1 MILPRYFI
9 RETLKLSAAII
20 VGLFVIYIST
30 RFATYL
36 GEAAEGKVS
45 PEHISRIVLL
55 KMLVSMKD
63 LLPMAL
69 FLGTFGAVVR
79 IQQTSEWTAMRA
91 AGINHL
97 QMIRPLLLV
106 SATAAIIVGLI
117 TLVVGPRADLTLQE
131 LQEQTE
137 NEATIAGVKAGRF
150 REFGGSKQA
159 FYADSIAEDEAYLN
173 DAFVRTLGTD
183 STTVLRSE
191 RARIETE
198 STTRDRFAVFEDGRS
213 YDGRAGEL
221 DYVITD
227 FDRYGVRIENRE
239 VRELG
244 GHIGFLFTSELFR
257 HEAPEYAIEFHW
269 RLALPVCTLLAPVLA
284 LLIALGN
291 RQGSW
296 HLGLITAISAYFA
309 YTNVLGVGRA
319 LMRKDVIPH
328 ILGLWPIH
336 SLLFAVISLL
346 YLWQRRRI
354 RLGKRKRK
362 QELLPA

>member
-20 VGLFVIYIST
+20 IGLFVIYLST
-30 RFATYL
+30 RFAAYL
-36 GEAAEGKVS
+36 GDAAEGKVA
-45 PEHISRIVLL
+45 PEHILRIVML

-91 AGINHL
+91 AGVTHM
-97 QMIRPLLLV
+97 QMIRPLLLL
-106 SATAAIIVGLI
+106 SGTAAVIVGLI
-117 TLVVGPRADLTLQE
+117 TLVVGPRADLSLQE

-150 REFGGSKQA
+150 REFGGSQQA
-159 FYADSIAEDEAYLN
+159 FYAESISPDEAYLQ
-173 DAFVRTLGTD
+173 DAFVRTVSGD
-183 STTVLRSE
+183 SSTVLRSE
-191 RARIETE
+191 RARIETDRQ
-198 STTRDRFAVFEDGRS
+198 TRDRFAVFESGRS
-213 YDGRAGEL
+213 YAGQAGEL
-221 DYVITD
+221 DYVVTD

-239 VRELG
+239 LRQLG

-328 ILGLWPIH
+328 VLGLWPVH
-336 SLLFAVISLL
+336 LLLLTVIALL

-354 RLGKRKRK
+354 RFGPKKRK